1 MAKKI
6 NKFISKCKFTFVD
19 LIQNDFENE
28 KVILKIYHELIKV
41 NNNNNIHIFG
51 NGGSASISNH
61 FSLDLN
67 NNSNLKCYNY
77 NDPALITCF
86 ANDFGYAN
94 WISKSIN
101 KFGKKGDLLI
111 AISSKGE
118 SKNMINSIKEAK
130 KKKFKSIITLTG
142 FNKNNSLRKKGDIN
156 LWVNSSVYNIVE
168 NIHQFYLLLLVD
180 MIKIFQKK

>member
-1 MAKKI
+1 MEKKI
-6 NKFISKCKFTFVD
+6 NKFISKCKLTFVD
-19 LIQNDFENE
+19 LIRNDSEND
-28 KVILKIYHELIKV
+28 KVILNIYNELVKV

-67 NNSNLKCYNY
+67 NNSKLKCYNY
-77 NDPALITCF
+77 NDPSLITCF
-86 ANDFGYAN
+86 ANDFGYEN

-118 SKNMINSIKEAK
+118 SKNMINSVKEAK

-156 LWVNSSVYNIVE
+156 LWVNSDVYNIVE

-180 MIKIFQKK
+180 MIKIFKNR